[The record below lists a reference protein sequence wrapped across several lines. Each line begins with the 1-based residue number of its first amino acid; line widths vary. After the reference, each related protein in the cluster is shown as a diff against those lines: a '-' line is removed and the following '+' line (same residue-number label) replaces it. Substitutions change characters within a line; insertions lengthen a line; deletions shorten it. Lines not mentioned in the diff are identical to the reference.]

1 VDKNKVID
9 MNTEQNITMRKILD
23 SMACRWLMLAL
34 LFIKLNTAFAD
45 DLAINNLEFSSLTG
59 NQVQIQLELTG
70 PVVMPKVFQTDNPS
84 RIALDFVG
92 VTSNLAK
99 KSFPINQGSAG
110 TAFVV
115 EASGRTRVI
124 VNLTEKVP
132 YETRL
137 DGNKFYLVLKPAG
150 VNAVVNQVVQSNPAK
165 QTALSRFLPEQSI
178 KTIDFRRGPNG
189 EGRLLLGL
197 STPNTVVDSKQVGG
211 KVVLNFL
218 NTKIPESM
226 VKSFDVMDF
235 ATPVQKIEA
244 FPKGES
250 VNIAITTNSPNYEYS
265 SYQADNILT
274 VEFRPLS
281 AAEKE
286 AKLREKTPYVG
297 SKLSLNFQD
306 IEVRSVLMILSD
318 HIKTQEGRE
327 VNIVT
332 TDSVGGSIALHVNDV
347 PWDQVLDVVMKLRGL
362 SKRVND
368 NVILVGPTEEIK
380 TIEEKELEARKVQ
393 EELEPLKTENIQ
405 INYAKAENICA
416 MLIGRSVT
424 AAQAGS
430 GRRFSGS
437 GSSGGGTSGGG
448 SSSTTSS
455 SGPCGLSGSSSM
467 MGMGGGQ
474 SSTSGSGSNNNMTMR
489 LLSPRG
495 SVIAD
500 GRTNVLIVKDTATQL
515 EEIRKMIAKLDIPV
529 RQVIIEARVVLAN
542 TNFAKALGAKFGV
555 NNNRTASADSGALS
569 DLGYTLSG
577 ASGPYGALAM
587 TLASGANYLL
597 SLEIQALQEEGKG
610 EQLSN
615 PRVLTSDR
623 QLAHIE
629 QGSAIPYTTVS
640 QDGTKTE
647 FIDATLSLDVIPQ
660 IAPSGSIIMDIEVNK
675 DAAGNIVPQ
684 AQGGEAVA
692 IERKNVRTRV
702 QVEDGETVVLGGV
715 YESKVTNTRNSVPWF
730 ADLPIV
736 GWLFTP
742 QKVNRDEKSELLI
755 FVTPKVVKEVL
766 NTAH

>member
-1 VDKNKVID
+1 
-9 MNTEQNITMRKILD
+9 MNTEKTITMSKKMD
-23 SMACRWLMLAL
+23 SIACRWLMLVVML
-34 LFIKLNTAFAD
+34 VGIGSVSAD
-45 DLAINNLEFSSLTG
+45 DAAINNLEFSSLSG
-59 NQVQIQLELTG
+59 NQVQVQLDLSST
-70 PVVMPKVFQTDNPS
+70 VAMPKVFQTDNPA
-84 RIALDFVG
+84 RIALDFAG

-99 KSFPINQGSAG
+99 KSYPINQGAAG
-110 TAFVV
+110 TAYVV

-124 VNLTEKVP
+124 VNLSEKVP

-137 DGNKFYLVLKPAG
+137 DGNKFYLILKSAG
-150 VNAVVNQVVQSNPAK
+150 ATAAVNQVVQSTPAK

-218 NTKIPESM
+218 NTKIPESL
-226 VKSFDVMDF
+226 VKSFDVIDF

-244 FPKGES
+244 SPRGES
-250 VNIAITTNSPNYEYS
+250 VSIAITPTSPNYEYS
-265 SYQADNILT
+265 SYQADNTLT
-274 VEFRPLS
+274 VEFRPLTP
-281 AAEKE
+281 AEKE
-286 AKLREKTPYVG
+286 AKLREKTPYIG

-362 SKRVND
+362 SKRVNE

-380 TIEEKELEARKVQ
+380 IIEEKELEARKVQ
-393 EELEPLKTENIQ
+393 EELEPLKTEHIQ
-405 INYAKAENICA
+405 INYAKAENVCA
-416 MLIGRSVT
+416 ILIGRSVT

-430 GRRFSGS
+430 GNTRRFADGQ
-437 GSSGGGTSGGG
+437 SGGG
-448 SSSTTSS
+448 SSSSGSS
-455 SGPCGLSGSSSM
+455 SSSNQGPCGLTGSSSM
-467 MGMGGGQ
+467 GMQ
-474 SSTSGSGSNNNMTMR
+474 SASSGTAGTGSSSGNETMR
-489 LLSPRG
+489 LLSNRG

-500 GRTNVLIVKDTATQL
+500 ARTNMLIVKDTGTQL
-515 EEIRKMIAKLDIPV
+515 DEIRKMIEKVDIPV
-529 RQVIIEARVVLAN
+529 RQVIIEARVVIAN
-542 TNFAKALGAKFGV
+542 TNFAKGLGARFGV
-555 NNNRTASADSGALS
+555 HNNRSATDTGAAGALS

-597 SLEIQALQEEGKG
+597 SLEIEALQEEGKG

-629 QGSAIPYTTVS
+629 QGSALPYTTVS

-715 YESKVTNTRNSVPWF
+715 YESTATNTSKTVPWF

-742 QKVNRDEKSELLI
+742 QKVQRDEKSELLI
-755 FVTPKVVKEVL
+755 FVTPKVVKDVL
-766 NTAH
+766 TTAH